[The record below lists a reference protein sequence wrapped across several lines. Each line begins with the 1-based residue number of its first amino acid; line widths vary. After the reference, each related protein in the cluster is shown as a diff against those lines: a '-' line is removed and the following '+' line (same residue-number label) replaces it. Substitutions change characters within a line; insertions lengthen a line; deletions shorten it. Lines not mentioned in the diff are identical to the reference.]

1 MQPQSC
7 TLRQASCP
15 LVDAATGTP
24 HSLAAALQT
33 LFQFSLP
40 GDSPQVPAFP
50 RLLPSSCFP
59 PSSHAM
65 HARQAQV
72 AVCCG
77 VPVDTSLPLL
87 FFALNMCAQDTF
99 LYLTLQQQ

>member
-7 TLRQASCP
+7 TLRQVSCP

-24 HSLAAALQT
+24 LSLAAALQT

-40 GDSPQVPAFP
+40 GDNPQVRVFSH
-50 RLLPSSCFP
+50 LLPPSCFP
-59 PSSHAM
+59 PSSDAKN
-65 HARQAQV
+65 ARQAQV